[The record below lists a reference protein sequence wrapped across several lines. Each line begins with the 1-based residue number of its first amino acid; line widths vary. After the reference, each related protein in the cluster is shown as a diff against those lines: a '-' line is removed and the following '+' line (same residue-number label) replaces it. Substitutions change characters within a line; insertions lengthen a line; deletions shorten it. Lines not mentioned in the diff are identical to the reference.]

1 MNVEEFCDVK
11 DNFPDVF
18 CVFWQLKKR
27 VHLLRVHH
35 IAIMI
40 HKLDDAITKGFK
52 YEALDD
58 VALIEGIFGREGFEA
73 TKTGA
78 DLKELSHELL
88 DIWYVIAT

>member
-1 MNVEEFCDVK
+1 
-11 DNFPDVF
+11 
-18 CVFWQLKKR
+18 
-27 VHLLRVHH
+27 
-35 IAIMI
+35 MI

-52 YEALDD
+52 YEAFDD

-88 DIWYVIAT
+88 DI